1 MANKKIKLTSPL
13 SLKEVALESSQ
24 FDIPKKIQ
32 VDFSKARPSKKFND
46 GKQTDIL
53 SHYIL
58 EGIDERTAKAVNDGL
73 IDREDVKTIKI
84 EVYGSFEDSEDY
96 TEFGKVLT
104 VELLDVQVKADWVE
118 GRNAGYKAIKLVAS
132 GLKLAM

>member
-1 MANKKIKLTSPL
+1 M
-13 SLKEVALESSQ
+13 
-24 FDIPKKIQ
+24 
-32 VDFSKARPSKKFND
+32 
-46 GKQTDIL
+46 

-84 EVYGSFEDSEDY
+84 EVYGSFEDIEDY

>member
-13 SLKEVALESSQ
+13 SLRDVALESSQ

-32 VDFSKARPSKKFND
+32 VDFSKARASKKFKD

-73 IDREDVKTIKI
+73 IDQEDVKSIKI
-84 EVYGSFEDSEDY
+84 EVHGSFEEIEE
-96 TEFGKVLT
+96 TVEFGGSLF

-118 GRNAGYKAIKLVAS
+118 GRNAGYKAVKLVAS